1 MRSESAVSLSELAVL
16 CEGITSDPQAA
27 LASAP
32 AARSCGLDFS
42 QWNVEDTMK
51 KVFDQTA
58 FTFDEDKVVIEA
70 QYENMKRFNGK
81 KMIDIHVDVGA
92 NRARRIIES
101 LKQA

>member
-1 MRSESAVSLSELAVL
+1 
-16 CEGITSDPQAA
+16 
-27 LASAP
+27 
-32 AARSCGLDFS
+32 
-42 QWNVEDTMK
+42 VEDTMK

>member
-1 MRSESAVSLSELAVL
+1 
-16 CEGITSDPQAA
+16 
-27 LASAP
+27 
-32 AARSCGLDFS
+32 
-42 QWNVEDTMK
+42 MK